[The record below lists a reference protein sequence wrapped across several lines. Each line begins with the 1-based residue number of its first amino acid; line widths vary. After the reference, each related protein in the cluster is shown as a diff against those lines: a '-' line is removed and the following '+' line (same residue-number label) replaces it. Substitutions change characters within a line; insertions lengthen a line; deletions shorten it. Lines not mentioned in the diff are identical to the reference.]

1 MNTQIFTVFN
11 DNSNYLEE
19 SFGSSFLSE
28 LLNDSSRLEDYSLN
42 DICRDLAKPAGNE
55 YEYIHHIKE
64 SSFNS
69 DLNETSSL
77 FAEEGSQIDEPQDLK
92 APVEVKAEQKPV
104 VVLAEVK
111 NEVKEEIKGSGIE
124 ATLDFCL
131 RSKECKNP
139 KKNIS
144 NIRFKQTKSREQ
156 LRKLKQALEKYPV
169 KFPKKKRIELGKEI
183 GLSET
188 QIYKWYYD
196 NNPNIAKRHKDSE
209 FDSDWE
215 SEQTCT
221 RSKMSKYSD

>member
-11 DNSNYLEE
+11 DNLNYLDE
-19 SFGSSFLSE
+19 SFGSSFISE
-28 LLNDSSRLEDYSLN
+28 LLIDTPRLEDYSLN
-42 DICRDLAKPAGNE
+42 DICRDLVKPSKNE
-55 YEYIHHIKE
+55 YEYINHFKD
-64 SSFNS
+64 SSFTS
-69 DLNETSSL
+69 ELNETSSL
-77 FAEEGSQIDEPQDLK
+77 FAEEGSQIDDAQYLK
-92 APVEVKAEQKPV
+92 APVEVKLEQRPS
-104 VVLAEVK
+104 VVLSEVK

-156 LRKLKQALEKYPV
+156 LRKLKQALEKYPL

-196 NNPNIAKRHKDSE
+196 NNPNIAKRRKDSD

-221 RSKMSKYSD
+221 KSKMSKYSD